1 MKKILLG
8 LIWLSSIVIAG
19 CWQQQKSDIQTTSQV
34 AKTVKIWVIVPIGW
48 ALAWYGEDWVNVF
61 KDELAL
67 FQSQNP
73 DKKVELIVED
83 WKCNGKDATS
93 AAQKLITIDKVDVI
107 LGWLCSSETIAAGKI
122 AQDNKVPLLSPGS
135 SAPSISEIGDYVYR
149 FWNDAFGADF
159 VAKHL
164 DEKMKKVAVVIE
176 NTDFAQWFAKAYKSR
191 TTAEIIHEQT
201 FNSEEKDFDII
212 AKNIKAKETSID
224 GIFISNQSDATAV
237 GLLTALRKNGL
248 LEKFQGKIYVAVWI
262 TVKKTLET
270 MKDQIEWLM
279 TYAPADLTKPQANK
293 DYIKSFETK
302 HQVKWEAMYLV
313 FQKDWINLILD
324 AVKNGNTDS
333 TSIKKYFD
341 SFTENNKRNSWFGQF
356 YFDQNWDAVGLGFDV
371 LEVKNNE
378 TVSTQ

>member
-1 MKKILLG
+1 MKKILLVA
-8 LIWLSSIVIAG
+8 LWLSSMVFAG
-19 CWQQQKSDIQTTSQV
+19 CGQQQNTTQNTTPAS
-34 AKTVKIWVIVPIGW
+34 KTVKIWVIVPIGW
-48 ALAWYGEDWVNVF
+48 ALAGYGEDGVNVF
-61 KDELAL
+61 KDELAA
-67 FQSQNP
+67 FQSANP
-73 DKKVELIVED
+73 DKKVEMIVED
-83 WKCNGKDATS
+83 GKCDGKDATS

-107 LGWLCSSETIAAGKI
+107 LGWLCSSETVAAGKI
-122 AQDNKVPLLSPGS
+122 AQDNKIPLLSPGS

-164 DEKMKKVAVVIE
+164 DQKMKKVAMVTE
-176 NTDFAQWFAKAYKSR
+176 NTDFAQGFAKAYKSK
-191 TTAEIIHEQT
+191 TTATIVHEQT
-201 FNSEEKDFDII
+201 YNSEEKDFDII
-212 AKNIKAKETSID
+212 AKNIKAKEWDID
-224 GIFISNQSDATAV
+224 GIFIANQSDATAV

-248 LEKFQGKIYVAVWI
+248 LEKFKGKIYVAVGI

-293 DYIKSFETK
+293 EYIKAFETK

-324 AVKNGNTDS
+324 AVQAGNTDS
-333 TSIKKYFD
+333 ASIKKYFD
-341 SFTENNKRNSWFGQF
+341 SFTENNKRKSGFGDF